1 MHPVDR
7 PLRVLRLAALV
18 AAALALHPPPALA
31 QTSAPIELLRRSSS
45 ARSRARAAEALGR
58 LRPVGARAALE
69 GALDDRAPAVR
80 IAAAQALEALGE
92 LAALPA
98 LDRHALDPHPRA
110 REAVVRARQGLL
122 RRPTMVLASGWT
134 SAPASSTSS
143 SSSATASASPA
154 AAQAVDWR
162 RVRVL
167 ITLGTLANNVTRDP
181 NHVAHLREALRLAVS
196 QDDRYAIHPGVLP
209 AAAASRV
216 RRGDLRTYSLEGS
229 LTTLREAQTGVSLSV
244 RAEVSLVLL
253 LEPSHSIAAT
263 LAGSATAQDAR
274 PVLPNLPDPM
284 PLLRRRAIEGAAHG
298 ALRSLETELLASR

>member
-1 MHPVDR
+1 VHPVDR

-31 QTSAPIELLRRSSS
+31 QTSAPIELLRRSSRS
-45 ARSRARAAEALGR
+45 RSRARAAQALGR

-98 LDRHALDPHPRA
+98 LDRHALDPHRRA

-122 RRPTMVLASGWT
+122 RRPTTVLAGGWT
-134 SAPASSTSS
+134 SAPASAAA
-143 SSSATASASPA
+143 SATAPAPAPA
-154 AAQAVDWR
+154 AAAPAVDWR

-167 ITLGTLANNVTRDP
+167 ITLGTFANNVTRDP

-196 QDDRYAIHPGVLP
+196 QDERYAIHPGALP

-216 RRGDLRTYSLEGS
+216 RRGTLRTYSLEGS

-263 LAGSATAQDAR
+263 LAGSATAQEAR

-298 ALRSLETELLASR
+298 ALRSLQTELLASR

>member
-45 ARSRARAAEALGR
+45 SRSRARAAEALGR

-80 IAAAQALEALGE
+80 IAAARALEALGE

-98 LDRHALDPHPRA
+98 LARHALDPHHRA
-110 REAVVRARQGLL
+110 REAVARARQGLL
-122 RRPTMVLASGWT
+122 RRPTTVLASGWT
-134 SAPASSTSS
+134 SAPASA
-143 SSSATASASPA
+143 SATAPAA

-167 ITLGTLANNVTRDP
+167 ITMGTLVNNVTRDP
-181 NHVAHLREALRLAVS
+181 NHVAHLREALRLTVS
-196 QDDRYAIHPGVLP
+196 QDERYAIHPGALP
-209 AAAASRV
+209 ASAASRV
-216 RRGDLRTYSLEGS
+216 RRGTLRTYSLEGS

-263 LAGSATAQDAR
+263 LAGSATAQEAR

-298 ALRSLETELLASR
+298 ALRSLQTELLASR

>member
-18 AAALALHPPPALA
+18 AAALALHPPDAPA

-45 ARSRARAAEALGR
+45 ARSRARAAELLGR
-58 LRPVGARAALE
+58 LRPAGSRAALE

-98 LDRHALDPHPRA
+98 LDRHALDRHPRA
-110 REAVVRARQGLL
+110 RDAVVRARQGLL
-122 RRPTMVLASGWT
+122 RRPTTALASGWT
-134 SAPASSTSS
+134 SAPA
-143 SSSATASASPA
+143 AAVASAPPA
-154 AAQAVDWR
+154 APQAVDWR

-181 NHVAHLREALRLAVS
+181 SHVSHLREALRLAVS
-196 QDDRYAIHPGVLP
+196 QDERYAIHPGALP

-253 LEPSHSIAAT
+253 QEPSHSIAAT

-274 PVLPNLPDPM
+274 PVLTNLPDPM

>member
-1 MHPVDR
+1 VHPVDR
-7 PLRVLRLAALV
+7 PLRVLRLAALL
-18 AAALALHPPPALA
+18 AAALALHPPATFA

-134 SAPASSTSS
+134 SAPSSSTS
-143 SSSATASASPA
+143 SSSATASASPV

-196 QDDRYAIHPGVLP
+196 QDERYAIHPGALP

>member
-1 MHPVDR
+1 
-7 PLRVLRLAALV
+7 
-18 AAALALHPPPALA
+18 
-31 QTSAPIELLRRSSS
+31 
-45 ARSRARAAEALGR
+45 
-58 LRPVGARAALE
+58 
-69 GALDDRAPAVR
+69 
-80 IAAAQALEALGE
+80 
-92 LAALPA
+92 
-98 LDRHALDPHPRA
+98 
-110 REAVVRARQGLL
+110 EAVVRARQGLL
-122 RRPTMVLASGWT
+122 RRPTVALASGWT
-134 SAPASSTSS
+134 SAPA
-143 SSSATASASPA
+143 AAAGAPPA
-154 AAQAVDWR
+154 AAQGVDWR

-181 NHVAHLREALRLAVS
+181 DHVAHLREALRLAVG
-196 QDDRYAIHPGVLP
+196 QDQRYAIHPGALP

-229 LTTLREAQTGVSLSV
+229 LTTLREAQTGLSLSV

-274 PVLPNLPDPM
+274 PVLPHLPDPM